1 MTDMPTPR
9 RTRRSDRYREE
20 AAPAAPSLISVE
32 APKPP
37 AAPAA
42 EAAPAKAA
50 EPVPAGTSA
59 QQYTRRRAVRHTPAD
74 MTEQPTRQVTP
85 VRSALPAEASASVQ
99 PMASAE
105 TAAPVPRPRKL
116 PQPTPA
122 AYQPPAPPVMER
134 PRTRRPDAPDMME
147 RPRTSP
153 GQMQRPPRAQA
164 RPRMPLWMSV
174 TLVVLV
180 FVLAGLFTAKSLMEA
195 YLVTRQQERQA
206 SYQRVVDAHPIYFKH
221 IIEQYA
227 EENNLHPA
235 FVAAIILNESSYRT
249 DAVSS
254 VGARGLMQLM
264 PDTAEWI
271 AHKLNVSGYSYDR
284 MFDAESNIR
293 FGTWYLGYLAK
304 LFRGD
309 PVLVA
314 AAYHTGQGE
323 VTSWLSDRS
332 MSEDGVTIALE
343 NMIDGPTKAYARRV
357 TQAYAIYEALFYRPT
372 GSDAAVSVYADA
384 AGS

>member
-37 AAPAA
+37 TAPAA

-50 EPVPAGTSA
+50 EPAPAGTSA
-59 QQYTRRRAVRHTPAD
+59 QQYARRRAVRHTPAD

-85 VRSALPAEASASVQ
+85 VRSAMPAEASASVR
-99 PMASAE
+99 PAAPAE
-105 TAAPVPRPRKL
+105 APVPRPRKL

-122 AYQPPAPPVMER
+122 AYQPPTPPVMER
-134 PRTRRPDAPDMME
+134 PRT
-147 RPRTSP
+147 SP
-153 GQMQRPPRAQA
+153 AQMQRPPKAQA

-174 TLVVLV
+174 TLVVLA

-206 SYQRVVDAHPIYFKH
+206 AYQRVVDAHPIYFKN

-357 TQAYAIYEALFYRPT
+357 TQAYAIYEALFYRTT